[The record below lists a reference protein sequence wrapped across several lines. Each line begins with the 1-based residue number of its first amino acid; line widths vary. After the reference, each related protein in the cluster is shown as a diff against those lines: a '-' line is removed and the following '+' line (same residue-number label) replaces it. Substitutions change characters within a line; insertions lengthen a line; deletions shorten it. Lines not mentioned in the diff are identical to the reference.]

1 MKSAMK
7 PQDQFRENATLDKL
21 ATPKPPLYERVLR
34 KLYVVAV
41 FIVVI
46 LLWTGL

>member
-1 MKSAMK
+1 MK
-7 PQDQFRENATLDKL
+7 PQDQFRQNATLDKL
-21 ATPKPPLYERVLR
+21 FPPKPPLYERILR

-41 FIVVI
+41 FIVFI

>member
-1 MKSAMK
+1 MKHSQHAYY
-7 PQDQFRENATLDKL
+7 PPLEKL
-21 ATPKPPLYERVLR
+21 AEKPSLAERVLR

-41 FIVVI
+41 FVVVI